1 MKNVSVLATS
11 IGLALIGLGA
21 AATALAATYVV
32 TTHGSGLGKTQLER
46 IRAAGGTVTAQL
58 PQVGLAIV
66 EGGEGFG
73 SAAGAIPGIQSVTR
87 DVQLQW
93 HVPEPEVAPITAEAF
108 MNPPFSGDD
117 DRFFDLQWG
126 HAAVDAAGA
135 WNAGFRGEGATVAVL
150 DSGIY
155 CSHADIAPNLVGGA
169 SFVPGETFC
178 NTAGSSHG
186 THVAGTILAS
196 DNAIGTIG
204 VAPQAKLLGVKVLSA
219 ATGSGSFSGIIQG
232 IVWAVDNGANV
243 INMSL
248 GIQGGLPRGGQG
260 ANAVAELVNATKR
273 AIQYAN
279 ANDVLVVASSGNDA
293 RDLDKDAD
301 VISFPGQLPGVLT
314 VSALAPEA
322 WAIDPSTN
330 LDLQASYSNYGQSAI
345 HFGAPGGDSRYPGN
359 EACQVGPVVQACW
372 VFDLVFST
380 VQASNGSSFYG
391 WNAGTSMA
399 APHVSGVAA
408 LVYGKH
414 PGIKASQV
422 ESILRRSADDVGK
435 PGKDDASGQGRV
447 NAARAVAF

>member
-21 AATALAATYVV
+21 AATAQAATYVV

-66 EGGEGFG
+66 EGGEGFD

-169 SFVPGETFC
+169 SFVPGESFC

-196 DNAIGTIG
+196 DNAVGTIG
-204 VAPQAKLLGVKVLSA
+204 VAPESKLLGVKVLSA
-219 ATGSGSFSGIIQG
+219 STGSGSFAGIIQG

-248 GIQGGLPRGGQG
+248 GVQGGLPRGGPG
-260 ANAVAELVNATKR
+260 ANEVAELVNATKR

-279 ANDVLVVASSGNDA
+279 ANEVLVVASSGNDA

-301 VISFPGQLPGVLT
+301 VISFPGQLHRRWHPKAGRWIRKPT
-314 VSALAPEA
+314 WTCRPATATTASRRSTSAHPVATA
-322 WAIDPSTN
+322 ATRATKRARSDPSCRRAGCSTWSSAPCRPATGP
-330 LDLQASYSNYGQSAI
+330 ASTAGMP
-345 HFGAPGGDSRYPGN
+345 APAWPRRTSRAWPR
-359 EACQVGPVVQACW
+359 W
-372 VFDLVFST
+372 ST
-380 VQASNGSSFYG
+380 AS
-391 WNAGTSMA
+391 TR
-399 APHVSGVAA
+399 
-408 LVYGKH
+408 
-414 PGIKASQV
+414 ASRP
-422 ESILRRSADDVGK
+422 RRSSRSCVGRRTMS
-435 PGKDDASGQGRV
+435 ASRARTMPLDR
-447 NAARAVAF
+447 AA

>member
-21 AATALAATYVV
+21 AATAQAATYVV

-66 EGGEGFG
+66 EGGEGFD

-169 SFVPGETFC
+169 SFVPGESFC

-196 DNAIGTIG
+196 DNARVSMAMKSSGAFSST
-204 VAPQAKLLGVKVLSA
+204 PSRLSFEMELSA
-219 ATGSGSFSGIIQG
+219 
-232 IVWAVDNGANV
+232 
-243 INMSL
+243 
-248 GIQGGLPRGGQG
+248 R
-260 ANAVAELVNATKR
+260 
-273 AIQYAN
+273 
-279 ANDVLVVASSGNDA
+279 
-293 RDLDKDAD
+293 
-301 VISFPGQLPGVLT
+301 
-314 VSALAPEA
+314 
-322 WAIDPSTN
+322 
-330 LDLQASYSNYGQSAI
+330 
-345 HFGAPGGDSRYPGN
+345 
-359 EACQVGPVVQACW
+359 
-372 VFDLVFST
+372 
-380 VQASNGSSFYG
+380 
-391 WNAGTSMA
+391 
-399 APHVSGVAA
+399 
-408 LVYGKH
+408 
-414 PGIKASQV
+414 
-422 ESILRRSADDVGK
+422 
-435 PGKDDASGQGRV
+435 
-447 NAARAVAF
+447 